1 MSEQQSAFFT
11 GGKKMT
17 TEEIKE
23 YFRKKATMG
32 SYDTETQ
39 RLKKEIEDFQKE
51 WVEKNINR
59 FLDSEEG
66 KEFIKAHE
74 DLNPDEIFNI
84 LMNNSNLGKLYNK
97 ALKRKLDHLRG
108 SVL

>member
-1 MSEQQSAFFT
+1 MNEQQSTFFT
-11 GGKKMT
+11 GSKKMT

-32 SYDTETQ
+32 SYDPETQ

-51 WVEKNINR
+51 WVEKSINR

-66 KEFIKAHE
+66 KEFIKEHE
-74 DLNPDEIFNI
+74 DLNPDKIFNI

-97 ALKRKLDHLRG
+97 ALKRKLDQMRG